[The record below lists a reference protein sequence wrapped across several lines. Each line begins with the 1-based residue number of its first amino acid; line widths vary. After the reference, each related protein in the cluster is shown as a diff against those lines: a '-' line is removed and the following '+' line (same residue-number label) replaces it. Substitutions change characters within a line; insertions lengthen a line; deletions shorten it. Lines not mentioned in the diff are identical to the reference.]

1 MKKFRDGLRMSVSYV
16 FFFLLFVFDLF
27 SLFFF
32 YLFNI
37 HKFWFNL
44 FIIYFFLGKLTYISL
59 SVN

>member
-32 YLFNI
+32 ICLIFTSFDLIYLS
-37 HKFWFNL
+37 
-44 FIIYFFLGKLTYISL
+44 FIFF
-59 SVN
+59 

>member
-37 HKFWFNL
+37 HKF
-44 FIIYFFLGKLTYISL
+44 
-59 SVN
+59 